1 MATKR
6 PPGTG
11 RCAGLSQ
18 AHSPGPS
25 VGTTAL
31 CPISRHRGRRSRLL
45 DFTLQAGI
53 TGQNKRRA
61 MRTETPPPTSSSR
74 PTSPERHHHCFFA
87 ATDYDDD
94 RCRSPGPGTARGRA
108 PYCDTF
114 LLTSV
119 RSIWMPRSG
128 CWCLCV
134 MIGLWATTCPAPSVV
149 QALLSAGSAVGGL
162 TVGRRS
168 EDEIYGLPTDVCNDR
183 AAQRP
188 PTGES
193 CLLSRARKSILSAVR
208 RRRLRLLDQLHGR
221 VRGGRDD
228 ARRPV
233 PLRLRPRLTRDVKRA
248 HCFWTHEA

>member
-1 MATKR
+1 
-6 PPGTG
+6 
-11 RCAGLSQ
+11 
-18 AHSPGPS
+18 
-25 VGTTAL
+25 
-31 CPISRHRGRRSRLL
+31 
-45 DFTLQAGI
+45 
-53 TGQNKRRA
+53 